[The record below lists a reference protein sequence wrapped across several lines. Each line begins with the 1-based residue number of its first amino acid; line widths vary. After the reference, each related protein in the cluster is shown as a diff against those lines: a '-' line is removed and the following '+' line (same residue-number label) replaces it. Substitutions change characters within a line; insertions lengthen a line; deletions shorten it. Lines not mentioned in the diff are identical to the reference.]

1 MAKHFDDQQYENAVL
16 YQRIQLIFAPA
27 QNWQTCTMPMTTDEM
42 VAKVLDEIGIYFQG
56 NPILVTKILEDLKFI
71 YSFNEHNGKRYWL
84 INPA

>member
-1 MAKHFDDQQYENAVL
+1 MAKHFDDQIYENAIL
-16 YQRIQLIFAPA
+16 YQHVELFFKPA
-27 QNWQTCTMPMTTDEM
+27 ENWETCLLPLTNDEM
-42 VAKVLDEIGIYFQG
+42 IAKIFEEIGIYFQG